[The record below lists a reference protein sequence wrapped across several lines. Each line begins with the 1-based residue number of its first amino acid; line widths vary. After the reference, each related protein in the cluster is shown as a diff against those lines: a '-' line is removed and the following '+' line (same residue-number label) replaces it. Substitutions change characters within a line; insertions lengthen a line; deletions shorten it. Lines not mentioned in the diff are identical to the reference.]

1 MNLGSDTSKSIA
13 HAVQRCLAE
22 TLEETGKTV
31 GILTE
36 STLLRDELGLSSV
49 EVLRV
54 ARTVEE
60 RLMPGQVGAVPVTEL
75 RTVAD
80 LQNVLSR
87 ALAPATETSV
97 DEELLASV
105 RRADA
110 RRRRR
115 GRA

>member
-1 MNLGSDTSKSIA
+1 LNVGPDTTESIA
-13 HAVQRCLAE
+13 NAVQRCLAE
-22 TLEETGKTV
+22 MLEETGKPP
-31 GILTE
+31 GHLAA

-60 RLMPGQVGAVPVTEL
+60 RLMPGQLGAVPVTEL

-87 ALAPATETSV
+87 ALAPATEASV

-115 GRA
+115 GQA